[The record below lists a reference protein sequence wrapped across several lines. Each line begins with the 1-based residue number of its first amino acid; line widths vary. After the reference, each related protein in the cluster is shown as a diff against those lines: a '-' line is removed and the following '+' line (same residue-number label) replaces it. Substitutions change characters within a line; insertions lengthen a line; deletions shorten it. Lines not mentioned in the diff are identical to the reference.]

1 MRESNGVVR
10 YSVTETAAE
19 IRKALKRAYPGIR
32 FSVRSDKHSGGASI
46 RVHWTDGP
54 TAQEVDRI
62 AQVFSGADFD
72 GMQDLK
78 TYHDSEWQG
87 RQVSWGADFVF
98 AERSFSRAFLSAIAA
113 EVCAAEGVPVPAV
126 RGTDDDAYI
135 PLMPTRLGT
144 LNAQELVYRAARE
157 RAA

>member
-19 IRKALKRAYPGIR
+19 LRKALKRTFPTVR
-32 FSVRSDKHSGGASI
+32 FSVRSSSYAGGASI
-46 RVHWTDGP
+46 RIHWTDGP

-98 AERSFSRAFLSAIAA
+98 AERSYSRAFLSAVAA
-113 EVCAAEGVPVPAV
+113 EVCAAEDVPDVL
-126 RGTDDDAYI
+126 GTDDDAYI
-135 PLMPTRLGT
+135 PLMLTRLGT
-144 LNAQELVYRAARE
+144 LNAQEMIYRAARE